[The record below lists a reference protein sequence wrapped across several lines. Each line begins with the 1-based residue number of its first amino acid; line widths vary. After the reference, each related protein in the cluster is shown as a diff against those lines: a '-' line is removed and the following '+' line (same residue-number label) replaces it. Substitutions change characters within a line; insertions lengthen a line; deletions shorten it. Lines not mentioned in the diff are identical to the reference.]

1 MDFLFLEIKD
11 DNVHGTVVLSGS
23 TMMLDSTVGGQFF
36 DIPTNL
42 LRTREGGEALEA
54 HIALQFPTRG
64 ALEMSARLF
73 KEGFTNK
80 ERFKESI
87 SRLLDKKKIT
97 KDEHTRLLN
106 LINSCDCGPVLIRQK
121 VHALGL
127 GRVLSEKD
135 FGFEDPHHDFTRP
148 IDFLWGWIEKHLP
161 KEAVPALKK
170 ETPVE
175 SKSSAKRVAALK
187 SPPKEPL
194 PETESADNYLKQADS
209 RLEYAEKG
217 LEELTEVEE
226 IHIDIPVKKAI
237 NSISLEFTIPG
248 KEEFTKE
255 MDNAIA
261 EVRNEETGAKEKP
274 KKGRKKKS

>member
-161 KEAVPALKK
+161 KEAAPALKK

-187 SPPKEPL
+187 SPPKEPS
-194 PETESADNYLKQADS
+194 PETESAVNYLKQSDS
-209 RLEYAEKG
+209 RLEYAEEG
-217 LEELTEVEE
+217 LEDFSEVEE
-226 IHIDIPVKKAI
+226 ITINVQSKKAVDFI
-237 NSISLEFTIPG
+237 NVDIVVPK
-248 KEEFTKE
+248 KEDFPEESTKVRGE
-255 MDNAIA
+255 KA
-261 EVRNEETGAKEKP
+261 EVMEKP

>member
-187 SPPKEPL
+187 SPPKEPS
-194 PETESADNYLKQADS
+194 PETESAVNYLKQSDS
-209 RLEYAEKG
+209 RLEYAEEG
-217 LEELTEVEE
+217 LEDFSEVEE
-226 IHIDIPVKKAI
+226 ITINVQSKKAVDFI
-237 NSISLEFTIPG
+237 NVDIVVPK
-248 KEEFTKE
+248 KEDFPEESTKVRGE
-255 MDNAIA
+255 KA
-261 EVRNEETGAKEKP
+261 EVMEKP